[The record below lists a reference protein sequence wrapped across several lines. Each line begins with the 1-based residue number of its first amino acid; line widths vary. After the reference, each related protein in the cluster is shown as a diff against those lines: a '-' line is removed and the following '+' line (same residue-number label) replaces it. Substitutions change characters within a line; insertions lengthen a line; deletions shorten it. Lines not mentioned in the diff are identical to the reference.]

1 MKHVLKKRKR
11 KLETLR
17 KLRNKKYS
25 YEIKEVE
32 NPLFTTCN
40 ACKKNFPISERESN
54 LFICPLCD
62 EHLYVSAFDRVK
74 MLLDDD
80 YKEIPSVECID
91 NPLDFEGYSEK
102 KASLREQKNMSDAVL
117 AYRGRIDGCEV
128 VLCVMDGA
136 FLMGSMGSELGEKI
150 TTAFEY
156 ATENRLPIII
166 FTASGGARMQ
176 EGMFSLMQMAK
187 TSAAAKRHSEAGL
200 LYISYLTNPTTG
212 GVTASFASL
221 ADIILAEPN
230 ALIAFAGPRVI
241 EQTMK
246 KALPEG
252 FQRAEFLLEKG
263 FVDKIIHRKEMK
275 EKLAF
280 LLKIHMEVDYE
291 SLG

>member
-1 MKHVLKKRKR
+1 MKNVLKQRKQ

-17 KLRNKKYS
+17 KLRNKNYS

-32 NPLFTTCN
+32 NPLFTTCS
-40 ACKKNFPISERESN
+40 ACKKNFPISEKEEN

-74 MLLDDD
+74 MLLDEG
-80 YKEIPSVECID
+80 YHEISTAECID

-102 KASLREQKNMSDAVL
+102 KAFLRKEKNMSDAVL
-117 AYRGRIDGCEV
+117 TYHGSIDGYEL

-156 ATENRLPIII
+156 AAENRLPIII

-187 TSAAAKRHSEAGL
+187 TSAAAKKHSEAGL

-246 KALPEG
+246 KTLPEG

-263 FVDKIIHRKEMK
+263 FVDRIVHRKKMK
-275 EKLAF
+275 KTLSF
-280 LLKIHMEVDYE
+280 LLRIHGGRTYFDK
-291 SLG
+291 